1 MGPGFRRHV
10 MFMDMPM
17 ANATKPSNNQQRRDG
32 AAKTS
37 RRNRREVKRR
47 AVLSASDQAKLQALT
62 PQERLV
68 VEDALAF
75 FPQLTLDEILSELSL
90 LM

>member
-1 MGPGFRRHV
+1 
-10 MFMDMPM
+10 MDMPM
-17 ANATKPSNNQQRRDG
+17 ANATKPSSNLQRRG
-32 AAKTS
+32 GTAKTS

-62 PQERLV
+62 PQQWLV

-75 FPQLTLDEILSELSL
+75 FPRLTLDEILSELPL

>member
-1 MGPGFRRHV
+1 
-10 MFMDMPM
+10 M
-17 ANATKPSNNQQRRDG
+17 ANATKPSSKLQRQRRDG
-32 AAKTS
+32 TAKTS
-37 RRNRREVKRR
+37 RRSRREVKRR

-62 PQERLV
+62 PQQRLV

-75 FPQLTLDEILSELSL
+75 FPRLTLDEILNELPL

>member
-1 MGPGFRRHV
+1 MG
-10 MFMDMPM
+10 MPM
-17 ANATKPSNNQQRRDG
+17 ANATKPSSKLQRRD
-32 AAKTS
+32 ATAKTS
-37 RRNRREVKRR
+37 RRSRREVKRR
-47 AVLSASDQAKLQALT
+47 AALSASDQAKLQALT
-62 PQERLV
+62 PQQQLV

>member
-1 MGPGFRRHV
+1 V
-10 MFMDMPM
+10 
-17 ANATKPSNNQQRRDG
+17 
-32 AAKTS
+32 
-37 RRNRREVKRR
+37 
-47 AVLSASDQAKLQALT
+47 VLSASDQAKLKALT
-62 PQERLV
+62 PQQRLV

>member
-1 MGPGFRRHV
+1 

-17 ANATKPSNNQQRRDG
+17 GNATKLSNNQQRRDG
-32 AAKTS
+32 TAKTS
-37 RRNRREVKRR
+37 HWNRREVKRR
-47 AVLSASDQAKLQALT
+47 TVLSASDQAKLQALT
-62 PQERLV
+62 PQQRLA

>member
-1 MGPGFRRHV
+1 
-10 MFMDMPM
+10 MDAPM
-17 ANATKPSNNQQRRDG
+17 ANATKPSNNQQQQRG
-32 AAKTS
+32 TS

-47 AVLSASDQAKLQALT
+47 AVLTASDQAKLQALT
-62 PQERLV
+62 PQQRLV

>member
-1 MGPGFRRHV
+1 
-10 MFMDMPM
+10 MPM
-17 ANATKPSNNQQRRDG
+17 ANATKPNNNRQRRDE
-32 AAKTS
+32 TT

-47 AVLSASDQAKLQALT
+47 VVLSASDQAKLQALT
-62 PQERLV
+62 PQQRLV

-75 FPQLTLDEILSELSL
+75 FPRLTLDEILSELSL

>member
-1 MGPGFRRHV
+1 
-10 MFMDMPM
+10 M
-17 ANATKPSNNQQRRDG
+17 ANATKPSSNLQRRDG
-32 AAKTS
+32 TAKTS

-47 AVLSASDQAKLQALT
+47 VVLSASDQAKLQALT
-62 PQERLV
+62 PQQRLV

-75 FPQLTLDEILSELSL
+75 FPRLTLDEILSELPL

>member
-1 MGPGFRRHV
+1 MAR
-10 MFMDMPM
+10 
-17 ANATKPSNNQQRRDG
+17 ANATKPISDRQRRD
-32 AAKTS
+32 ATAKTS

-47 AVLSASDQAKLQALT
+47 AVLNTADQAKLQALT
-62 PQERLV
+62 PQQRLV

>member
-1 MGPGFRRHV
+1 ML
-10 MFMDMPM
+10 MDMPM
-17 ANATKPSNNQQRRDG
+17 ANATKPSSDRQRRD
-32 AAKTS
+32 AIAKTS

-47 AVLSASDQAKLQALT
+47 AVLSTADQ
-62 PQERLV
+62 

>member
-1 MGPGFRRHV
+1 MAHV
-10 MFMDMPM
+10 
-17 ANATKPSNNQQRRDG
+17 TKPSNSRQRRDQMT
-32 AAKTS
+32 KTS
-37 RRNRREVKRR
+37 RRNRREVRRR
-47 AVLSASDQAKLQALT
+47 AVPSPSDRAKLQALT
-62 PQERLV
+62 PRQRLV

>member
-1 MGPGFRRHV
+1 
-10 MFMDMPM
+10 
-17 ANATKPSNNQQRRDG
+17 
-32 AAKTS
+32 
-37 RRNRREVKRR
+37 
-47 AVLSASDQAKLQALT
+47 
-62 PQERLV
+62 V

>member
-1 MGPGFRRHV
+1 
-10 MFMDMPM
+10 M
-17 ANATKPSNNQQRRDG
+17 AYATKPSNNRQRRDET
-32 AAKTS
+32 AKTS
-37 RRNRREVKRR
+37 RRNQREVKRR

-62 PQERLV
+62 PQQRLA

-75 FPQLTLDEILSELSL
+75 FPRLTLDEILSELSL

>member
-1 MGPGFRRHV
+1 
-10 MFMDMPM
+10 M
-17 ANATKPSNNQQRRDG
+17 AHATKPSNNRQLRDG

-37 RRNRREVKRR
+37 RRNRREVRRR
-47 AVLSASDQAKLQALT
+47 AGLSASDQVKLQALT
-62 PQERLV
+62 PQQRLA

-75 FPQLTLDEILSELSL
+75 FPHLTLDEILSEMSL

>member
-1 MGPGFRRHV
+1 
-10 MFMDMPM
+10 MFMDVLM
-17 ANATKPSNNQQRRDG
+17 ANATKPSNNRQSRDG
-32 AAKTS
+32 TS
-37 RRNRREVKRR
+37 RRNRREVKRQV
-47 AVLSASDQAKLQALT
+47 VLSASDQAKLQALT

>member
-1 MGPGFRRHV
+1 
-10 MFMDMPM
+10 MDMPM
-17 ANATKPSNNQQRRDG
+17 ANATKPSNNRQRRDG
-32 AAKTS
+32 TAKTF

-47 AVLSASDQAKLQALT
+47 AALSASDQAKLQALT
-62 PQERLV
+62 PQQQLV

>member
-1 MGPGFRRHV
+1 MSYGSDISDSYRLAGVYTGRV
-10 MFMDMPM
+10 LKGE
-17 ANATKPSNNQQRRDG
+17 KPADLPLN
-32 AAKTS
+32 
-37 RRNRREVKRR
+37 
-47 AVLSASDQAKLQALT
+47 ASDQAKLLALT
-62 PQERLV
+62 PQQRLV

>member
-1 MGPGFRRHV
+1 MFI
-10 MFMDMPM
+10 FMDMPM
-17 ANATKPSNNQQRRDG
+17 ANATKPSNYRQRRDG
-32 AAKTS
+32 TAKTS
-37 RRNRREVKRR
+37 RQNRREVKRR

-62 PQERLV
+62 PHQRLAV
-68 VEDALAF
+68 DDALAF

>member
-1 MGPGFRRHV
+1 MGSGFRQH
-10 MFMDMPM
+10 PTE
-17 ANATKPSNNQQRRDG
+17 NATKPRDDRRYRDG
-32 AAKTS
+32 TAKTS

-47 AVLSASDQAKLQALT
+47 AMLNASDQAKLQALT
-62 PQERLV
+62 PQQRLV

>member
-1 MGPGFRRHV
+1 MARFSAAHV
-10 MFMDMPM
+10 MDMPM
-17 ANATKPSNNQQRRDG
+17 ANATKPNDNRQRRDG
-32 AAKTS
+32 TAKTS
-37 RRNRREVKRR
+37 RQNRREVKRR
-47 AVLSASDQAKLQALT
+47 AVLSRSDQAKLQALT
-62 PQERLV
+62 PQQRLV